1 MTAPTVL
8 CVACER
14 FTLRHDFTAM
24 AAQGLGRCALMTD
37 RPGTFVTPN
46 FPRQCRTHEPAP
58 DAKTAAR
65 IEWLRELRAEGA

>member
-46 FPRQCRTHEPAP
+46 FPGNAGP
-58 DAKTAAR
+58 
-65 IEWLRELRAEGA
+65 